1 MIGGLDEMD
10 LDAVTMR
17 PQPRASF
24 VAGCDWA
31 QTTED
36 VTLFVALPA
45 DARARDLKVQIDAT
59 ELRASLRDGR
69 PLLGGALGGECDPG
83 ESEWEVR
90 AGELV
95 VSLTKARKREW
106 SAPIDLRSFG
116 EAISAEPPA
125 VAAAA
130 PPVPPTASTRRQ
142 PSPAAAATPAASP
155 PPAAALPPAAA
166 PPPAAAARPP
176 AAADGAKSGLG
187 AKYDSW
193 NKFDEDEET
202 LRLEN
207 EGKGDEPGWE
217 LRGGKGAA
225 SISCTEYKKDKEEV
239 SLDRDLADST
249 KKLQVAFNRR
259 LRDAAE
265 FKTQGNEAM
274 RVGNHTEAYELYNDA
289 ADGVEMMHQSAA
301 PLLSSRLSETV
312 RQLRRDC
319 HANAAQAALKLE
331 EWDAAVHHATQALA
345 AEPAHPKA
353 LFRRASALHSRAKG
367 AADATQARADLE
379 QLIALQPDNAAAKK
393 LLASLL
399 VG

>member
-1 MIGGLDEMD
+1 MLGGLDEMD

-17 PQPRASF
+17 PQPRTSF

-31 QTTED
+31 QTTEE
-36 VTLFVALPA
+36 VTLFVARAA

-59 ELRASLRDGR
+59 ELHASASGR
-69 PLLGGALGGECDPG
+69 TAAARWCARRRVRSGRERVGGARGRARRLSDEGAQARV
-83 ESEWEVR
+83 VR
-90 AGELV
+90 AD
-95 VSLTKARKREW
+95 
-106 SAPIDLRSFG
+106 DLRSFG

-125 VAAAA
+125 VAAAAA

-142 PSPAAAATPAASP
+142 PSPAAAATPAAAP

-166 PPPAAAARPP
+166 RPPPAAGRRGRSEERARRQ
-176 AAADGAKSGLG
+176 G
-187 AKYDSW
+187 DSW

-274 RVGNHTEAYELYNDA
+274 RVGNHAEAYELYNDA

-353 LFRRASALHSRAKG
+353 LFRRATALHSRAKG

-393 LLASLL
+393 LLASIMS
-399 VG
+399 